1 MKYACLLFLFLCLNS
16 IEVSAQKNTATKP
29 KILIFTTGGTI
40 ASING
45 KPMIDGP
52 ILVQAVPELTN
63 YAEIEVVEF
72 SKIGSSQMT
81 PANWLEL
88 SKKIN
93 EVLAKDS
100 SVTGI
105 IITHGTD
112 TMEET
117 AFFLNLTVK
126 SNKPVILVGSMRSSN
141 EISADGPANLLNA
154 VRVAIDKK
162 AIGQGVLVVL
172 NEHIAAARNVFK
184 NHNRNVH
191 TFQSP
196 ELGYL
201 GFVDPDKVVFYQKV
215 LHPHTDQTDFDIR
228 SLTTLP
234 KVVLVQDYT
243 GFDATILDY
252 LFNQHI
258 EGLVVQTFAGGRASA
273 GVRKGL
279 QNATNS
285 GIPVIIASGV
295 PNGRI
300 IGTSP
305 YDFPAIFSNDFRGN
319 KARILLMLC
328 LVEGMD
334 MEGIKTAFEMY

>member
-1 MKYACLLFLFLCLNS
+1 M
-16 IEVSAQKNTATKP
+16 SAQTKKP
-29 KILIFTTGGTI
+29 KVVIITTGGTI

-45 KPMIDGP
+45 QPMIDGP
-52 ILVQAVPELTN
+52 VLVQAVPALTN
-63 YAEIEVVEF
+63 YAEIEVIEF

-81 PANWLEL
+81 PNHWLKL
-88 SKKIN
+88 SKKVN
-93 EVLAKDS
+93 TVLKDT
-100 SVTGI
+100 SVTAVV
-105 IITHGTD
+105 ITHGTD

-126 SNKPVILVGSMRSSN
+126 SDKPVIMVGSMRSSN

-154 VRVAIDKK
+154 VRVAINEK
-162 AIGQGVLVVL
+162 AIGQGVLLVL

-191 TFQSP
+191 TFQSS

-201 GFVDPDKVVFYQKV
+201 GFVDPDKVIFYQKV
-215 LHPHTDQTDFDIR
+215 LQPHTTQTAFDIR
-228 SLTTLP
+228 ALDSLP
-234 KVVLVQDYT
+234 KVELVQDYT

-252 LFNQHI
+252 FFSKKLD
-258 EGLVVQTFAGGRASA
+258 GLVVQTFAGGRASA

-279 QNATNS
+279 QNAAES

-300 IGTSP
+300 IGASP
-305 YDFPAIFSNDFRGN
+305 YDFPAVFSNDFRGK

-328 LVEGMD
+328 LAEGMSVEEI
-334 MEGIKTAFEMY
+334 EGAFELY

>member
-1 MKYACLLFLFLCLNS
+1 M
-16 IEVSAQKNTATKP
+16 SAQTTPP
-29 KILIFTTGGTI
+29 KVVIMTTGGTI

-52 ILVQAVPELTN
+52 VLVQAVPELTN
-63 YAEIEVVEF
+63 SADIEVIEF

-81 PANWLEL
+81 PTHWLQL

-93 EVLAKDS
+93 EVLVTDS
-100 SVTGI
+100 TVTGI
-105 IITHGTD
+105 VITHGTD

-126 SNKPVILVGSMRSSN
+126 SEKPVILVGSMRSSN

-201 GFVDPDKVVFYQKV
+201 GFVDPDKVIFYQKV
-215 LHPHTDQTDFDIR
+215 LHPHTTQTVFDIR
-228 SLTTLP
+228 QLDSLPT
-234 KVVLVQDYT
+234 VELVQDYT
-243 GFDATILDY
+243 GFDASILNY
-252 LFNQHI
+252 FFSKKLA
-258 EGLVVQTFAGGRASA
+258 GLVVQTFAGGRASA

-279 QNATNS
+279 ENAAKS
-285 GIPVIIASGV
+285 GIPVVLASGV

-300 IGTSP
+300 IGSSP
-305 YDFPAIFSNDFRGN
+305 YNFPAIFSNDFRGN

-328 LVEGMD
+328 LAEGMN
-334 MEGIKTAFEMY
+334 MEEIKATFELY

>member
-1 MKYACLLFLFLCLNS
+1 MPAQNNS
-16 IEVSAQKNTATKP
+16 LTKP
-29 KILIFTTGGTI
+29 KIVIFTTGGTI

-52 ILVQAVPELTN
+52 VLVQAVPELTN
-63 YAEIEVVEF
+63 YAEIEVIEF

-81 PANWLEL
+81 PNHWLAL
-88 SKKIN
+88 SKKVNAI
-93 EVLAKDS
+93 LADAG
-100 SVTGI
+100 VTGI
-105 IITHGTD
+105 VITHGTD

-126 SNKPVILVGSMRSSN
+126 SNKPVVMVGSMRSSN

-154 VRVAIDKK
+154 VRVATDKK
-162 AIGQGVLVVL
+162 AIGQGVLLVL

-201 GFVDPDKVVFYQKV
+201 GFVDPDKIIFYQKV
-215 LHPHTDQTDFDIR
+215 LHLHTDRTAFDIR
-228 SLTTLP
+228 NLESLP
-234 KVVLVQDYT
+234 KVELVQDYT
-243 GFDATILDY
+243 GFDDDILAY
-252 LFNQHI
+252 FFNKKI
-258 EGLVVQTFAGGRASA
+258 DGLVVQTFAGGRASA
-273 GVRKGL
+273 GIRKGL
-279 QNATNS
+279 QNGADS
-285 GIPVIIASGV
+285 GIPVVIASGV

-300 IGTSP
+300 IGKSP

-319 KARILLMLC
+319 KARILLTLC
-328 LVEGMD
+328 LAQGMNMAEIEG
-334 MEGIKTAFEMY
+334 AFEMY

>member
-1 MKYACLLFLFLCLNS
+1 M
-16 IEVSAQKNTATKP
+16 SAQVTKP
-29 KILIFTTGGTI
+29 KVVIFTTGGTI

-45 KPMIDGP
+45 QPMIDGP
-52 ILVQAVPELTN
+52 VLVQAVPEILA
-63 YAEIEVVEF
+63 YATVEVIEF
-72 SKIGSSQMT
+72 SKIGSSQIT
-81 PANWLEL
+81 PNHWLKL
-88 SKKIN
+88 SQQIN
-93 EVLAKDS
+93 AVLAKDS
-100 SVTGI
+100 TISGI

-117 AFFLNLTVK
+117 AFFLNLTIK
-126 SNKPVILVGSMRSSN
+126 SDKPVIFVGSMRSSN

-154 VRVAIDKK
+154 VRVATDKK

-201 GFVDPDKVVFYQKV
+201 GFVDPDKIVFYQKV
-215 LHPHTDQTDFDIR
+215 LHPHTTQTLFNIQHLD
-228 SLTTLP
+228 SLP
-234 KVVLVQDYT
+234 KVELIQDFT
-243 GFDATILDY
+243 GFDAGILDY
-252 LFNQHI
+252 FFSKKVDGI
-258 EGLVVQTFAGGRASA
+258 VVQTFAGGRASA

-279 QNATNS
+279 KNAANS
-285 GIPVIIASGV
+285 GIPVIMASGV

-300 IGTSP
+300 IGDSP
-305 YDFPAIFSNDFRGN
+305 YDFPAIFSKDFRGN

-328 LVEGMD
+328 LAKGMD
-334 MEGIKTAFEMY
+334 LEEIKTAFEVY

>member
-1 MKYACLLFLFLCLNS
+1 M
-16 IEVSAQKNTATKP
+16 SAQTGKP
-29 KILIFTTGGTI
+29 KVVIFTTGGTI

-45 KPMIDGP
+45 QPMIDGP
-52 ILVQAVPELTN
+52 VLVQAVPEILD
-63 YAEIEVVEF
+63 YAEVEVIEF

-81 PANWLEL
+81 PTHWLSL
-88 SKKIN
+88 SKKVN
-93 EVLAKDS
+93 EVLKDQG
-100 SVTGI
+100 VTGI
-105 IITHGTD
+105 VITHGTD

-126 SNKPVILVGSMRSSN
+126 SDKPVVMVGSMRSSN

-154 VRVAIDKK
+154 IRVATDKN

-201 GFVDPDKVVFYQKV
+201 GLVDPDKVIFYQKV
-215 LHPHTDQTDFDIR
+215 LQPHTSQTIFDIQE
-228 SLTTLP
+228 LADLP
-234 KVVLVQDYT
+234 NVELVQDFT
-243 GFDATILDY
+243 GFDPAILDY
-252 LFNQHI
+252 FFSKKI
-258 EGLVVQTFAGGRASA
+258 DGLVVQTFAGGRASA

-279 QNATNS
+279 QNAATS
-285 GIPVIIASGV
+285 GIPVVMASGV

-300 IGTSP
+300 IGDSP

-328 LVEGMD
+328 LAEGMD
-334 MEGIKTAFEMY
+334 MKEIKAAFEWY

>member
-1 MKYACLLFLFLCLNS
+1 MP
-16 IEVSAQKNTATKP
+16 AQNDAPP
-29 KILIFTTGGTI
+29 KAKVIIFTTGGTI

-45 KPMIDGP
+45 QPMIDGP
-52 ILVQAVPELTN
+52 VLVQAVPELIN
-63 YAEIEVVEF
+63 YAEVEVIEF

-81 PANWLEL
+81 PAHWLKL
-88 SKKIN
+88 SQKVN
-93 EVLAKDS
+93 AVLKDTA
-100 SVTGI
+100 VTGI
-105 IITHGTD
+105 VITHGTD

-126 SNKPVILVGSMRSSN
+126 SDKPVIMVGSMRSSN

-154 VRVAIDKK
+154 VRVATDKK
-162 AIGQGVLVVL
+162 AIGQGVLLVL

-201 GFVDPDKVVFYQKV
+201 GFVDPDKVIFYQKV
-215 LHPHTDQTDFDIR
+215 LQPHTIQTVFDI
-228 SLTTLP
+228 SALDSLP
-234 KVVLVQDYT
+234 KVELVQDYT
-243 GFDATILDY
+243 GFDSAILDY
-252 LFNQHI
+252 FFSKKLD
-258 EGLVVQTFAGGRASA
+258 GLVVQTFAGGRASA

-279 QNATNS
+279 QNGASS
-285 GIPVIIASGV
+285 GIPVIMASGV

-300 IGTSP
+300 IGPPP

-328 LVEGMD
+328 LAEEMD
-334 MEGIKTAFEMY
+334 MVRIKAAFDLY

>member
-1 MKYACLLFLFLCLNS
+1 M
-16 IEVSAQKNTATKP
+16 SAQNDKMSKP
-29 KILIFTTGGTI
+29 KVVIFTTGGTI

-52 ILVQAVPELTN
+52 VLVQAVPEILD
-63 YAEIEVVEF
+63 YAAVEVIEF

-81 PANWLEL
+81 PTHWLKLSQQINALL
-88 SKKIN
+88 SK
-93 EVLAKDS
+93 DS
-100 SVTGI
+100 TISGI
-105 IITHGTD
+105 VITHGTD

-126 SNKPVILVGSMRSSN
+126 SKKPVILVGSMRSSN

-154 VRVAIDKK
+154 VRVATDEN

-201 GFVDPDKVVFYQKV
+201 GFVDPDKIVFYQKV
-215 LHPHTDQTDFDIR
+215 LQPHTTQTVFDIR
-228 SLTTLP
+228 ALDSLP
-234 KVVLVQDYT
+234 KVELVQDFT
-243 GFDATILDY
+243 GFDAAILDY
-252 LFNQHI
+252 FFSKKLDGI
-258 EGLVVQTFAGGRASA
+258 VVQTFAGGRASA

-279 QNATNS
+279 QNGTTSN
-285 GIPVIIASGV
+285 IPVIIASGV

-300 IGTSP
+300 IGNSP

-328 LVEGMD
+328 LAEGMKT
-334 MEGIKTAFEMY
+334 EEIKNAFETY

>member
-1 MKYACLLFLFLCLNS
+1 MP
-16 IEVSAQKNTATKP
+16 AQNNDVPKP
-29 KILIFTTGGTI
+29 KVIIFTTGGTI

-52 ILVQAVPELTN
+52 VLVQAVPELTN
-63 YAEIEVVEF
+63 YAEIEVIEF

-81 PANWLEL
+81 PAHWLRL
-88 SKKIN
+88 SKKVN
-93 EVLAKDS
+93 SVLSDT

-105 IITHGTD
+105 VITHGTD

-126 SNKPVILVGSMRSSN
+126 SDKPVIMVGSMRSSN

-162 AIGQGVLVVL
+162 AIGQGVLLVL

-201 GFVDPDKVVFYQKV
+201 GFVDPDKIIFYQKV
-215 LHPHTDQTDFDIR
+215 LQPHTTQTAFDISDLDR
-228 SLTTLP
+228 LP
-234 KVVLVQDYT
+234 KVELVQDYT
-243 GFDATILDY
+243 GFDAAILDY
-252 LFNQHI
+252 FFSKKI
-258 EGLVVQTFAGGRASA
+258 DGLVVQTFAGGRASA
-273 GVRKGL
+273 GVRNGL
-279 QNATNS
+279 KNTADS
-285 GIPVIIASGV
+285 GIPVIMASGV

-300 IGTSP
+300 IGKSP

-328 LVEGMD
+328 LAEGMN
-334 MEGIKTAFEMY
+334 MEGIEAAFELY

>member
-1 MKYACLLFLFLCLNS
+1 MKYFYVLFFLACLNT
-16 IEVSAQKNTATKP
+16 IEMPAQSNAISKP
-29 KILIFTTGGTI
+29 KVLIFTTGGTI

-52 ILVQAVPELTN
+52 VLVQAVPELTN
-63 YAEIEVVEF
+63 YADIEVVEF

-81 PANWLEL
+81 PDHWLAL

-93 EVLAKDS
+93 KVLS
-100 SVTGI
+100 SDPSITGI

-154 VRVAIDKK
+154 VRVAIHKQ
-162 AIGQGVLVVL
+162 AIGQGVLLVL

-201 GFVDPDKVVFYQKV
+201 GFVDPDKVIFYQKV
-215 LHPHTDQTDFDIR
+215 LQPHTTQTAFDIR
-228 SLTTLP
+228 SLDQLP
-234 KVVLVQDYT
+234 KVFLIQDYT
-243 GFDATILDY
+243 GFDEKLLAY
-252 LFNQHI
+252 CFNQKI
-258 EGLVVQTFAGGRASA
+258 DGLVVQTFAGGRASA

-279 QNATNS
+279 SQAAKS
-285 GIPVIIASGV
+285 GIPIIIASGV

-300 IGTSP
+300 IGESP

-328 LVEGMD
+328 LAEGMD
-334 MEGIKTAFEMY
+334 DNEIKAIFNQY